1 MGQLQDLFDKHL
13 QDQITLPIIMADVI
27 EDELGKR
34 DIRLTAKQRQQL
46 ISELDMHKD
55 NLNESLSIQI
65 DDDGT
70 VQVTKKSG
78 GAEIELDL
86 LDGAEAKMNAIL
98 EDLPSVIN
106 ESSDIESEKVLS
118 NIKRRVHLI
127 LRGSKK
133 YQRSFNKQL
142 GKKWGKLLDLL
153 EVFVVLSE
161 EIGADFTDEIISAP
175 TEDTSPRFTV
185 LSRSHARSCQV
196 SKEIITL
203 LRDGFA
209 DGAHARWRTLHEIAV
224 ETNIINKNQDEL
236 AQRYIDY
243 DLVQRL
249 QTARAFH
256 KYDQEFG
263 VENVTQ
269 AELQDLETV
278 CKELDDQYGKEF
290 RNENGW
296 AIDLTGKPKPKF
308 SDLEALADFAHM
320 RPQYKLACLNVHG
333 GPRALFFRFGLRYD
347 GDENFLQTGPSINGL
362 ANPAQNTAYSLLQI
376 TASLLTYDVNLDYL
390 VALKVLFKLEQEI
403 FDVASEIVEKYYD
416 E

>member
-1 MGQLQDLFDKHL
+1 MHKLQDLFDKKL
-13 QDQITLPIIMADVI
+13 QDQYKFSIIVADLI
-27 EDELGKR
+27 ESELAKQ
-34 DIRLTAKQRQQL
+34 DIHLTAKHKKQL
-46 ISELDMHKD
+46 I
-55 NLNESLSIQI
+55 
-65 DDDGT
+65 
-70 VQVTKKSG
+70 
-78 GAEIELDL
+78 IELDKNQDNFNDTSTIQFNDDGSVQFTNKTGSADFE
-86 LDGAEAKMNAIL
+86 LDILEGAQEKMNSIL
-98 EDLPSVIN
+98 EHLPAMIN
-106 ESSDIESEKVLS
+106 ESSDVECEKYLA
-118 NIKRRVHLI
+118 NIKKRTTSI
-127 LRGSKK
+127 LRENQKH
-133 YQRSFNKQL
+133 QRSFNKQL
-142 GKKWGKLLDLL
+142 NKKWGELLDLL
-153 EVFVVLSE
+153 EVFIVLSE
-161 EIGADFTDEIISAP
+161 DIGADFTDDIINLP
-175 TEDTSPRFTV
+175 KEDTSPRFTV

-203 LRDGFA
+203 LRNGFA

-249 QTARAFH
+249 QAARAFH

-269 AELQDLETV
+269 EELQDLETA
-278 CKELDDQYGKEF
+278 CKELDELYGKDF

-296 AIDLTGKPKPKF
+296 ANDLTGKPKPKF

-347 GDENFLQTGPSINGL
+347 GDENFLLTGSSTSGL

-376 TASLLTYDVNLDYL
+376 SAALLTYDVNLDYL